1 MIRLFNMFQ
10 FGLNKFVADH
20 DRVIEQI
27 GQRVQECRAELAEL
41 ELEAGIETARRHFTQ
56 FNSIT

>member
-1 MIRLFNMFQ
+1 MFQ

-56 FNSIT
+56 SNSIT